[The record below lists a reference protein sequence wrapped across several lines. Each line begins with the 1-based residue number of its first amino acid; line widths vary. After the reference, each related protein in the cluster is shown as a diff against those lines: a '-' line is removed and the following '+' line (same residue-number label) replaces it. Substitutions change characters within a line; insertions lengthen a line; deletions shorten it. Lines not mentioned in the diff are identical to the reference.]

1 MEEHKVVILG
11 SGIAGMT
18 AGIYLKR
25 GGLDVLV
32 VEDNIPG
39 GVLNEIPSIENYPGY
54 EEISGPDL
62 AMNIYNQLTKL
73 GVKILN
79 KKITSIDLN
88 NKIINNNI
96 KYEYLVIATGRKSKM
111 LSLEHEKELLGKGIS
126 TCALC
131 DGFFYKD
138 KKVAVVG
145 GGSSSLTEALY
156 LSKICKEVI
165 IIHRRDKLT
174 SDKYL
179 IDKVNST
186 KNIKV
191 LYNSNITKYNQ
202 NNNKLTSVI
211 INNKD
216 NLEVEGV
223 FLAIG
228 STPNSEIF
236 NVNKDNNYIIVDSN
250 YMTNID
256 KVYAIGDV
264 IKKDY
269 YQLSTAA
276 SDAVVAASNCFLA
289 KNPITNGGADC

>member
-96 KYEYLVIATGRKSKM
+96 KYEYLVIATGRKSRM

-138 KKVAVVG
+138 KKVVVVG

-174 SDKYL
+174 ADKYL

-202 NNNKLTSVI
+202 NNNKLTSVT

-216 NLEVEGV
+216 KLEVEGV

-276 SDAVVAASNCFLA
+276 SDAVVAASNIIKREN
-289 KNPITNGGADC
+289 KNS

>member
-79 KKITSIDLN
+79 KKITSIDLD
-88 NKIINNNI
+88 NKTINNNI
-96 KYEYLVIATGRKSKM
+96 KYEYLVIATGRKSRM

-165 IIHRRDKLT
+165 IIHRRDKMT
-174 SDKYL
+174 ADKYL

-191 LYNSNITKYNQ
+191 LYNSNVTKYNLS
-202 NNNKLTSVI
+202 NNKLTSVI

-269 YQLSTAA
+269 YQLSTAT
-276 SDAVVAASNCFLA
+276 SDAVVAASNII
-289 KNPITNGGADC
+289 KRENNNS

>member
-96 KYEYLVIATGRKSKM
+96 KYEYLVIATGRKSRM

-202 NNNKLTSVI
+202 NNNKLTSVT

-269 YQLSTAA
+269 YQLSTAS
-276 SDAVVAASNCFLA
+276 SDAVVAASNIIKREN
-289 KNPITNGGADC
+289 KNS

>member
-96 KYEYLVIATGRKSKM
+96 KYEYLVIATGRKSRM

-174 SDKYL
+174 ADKYL

-202 NNNKLTSVI
+202 NNNRLTSVT

-276 SDAVVAASNCFLA
+276 SDAVVAASNIIKREN
-289 KNPITNGGADC
+289 KNS

>member
-25 GGLDVLV
+25 GGLDVLI

-276 SDAVVAASNCFLA
+276 SDAVVAASNIIKREN
-289 KNPITNGGADC
+289 KNS

>member
-96 KYEYLVIATGRKSKM
+96 KYEYLVIATGRKSRM

-174 SDKYL
+174 ADKYL

-250 YMTNID
+250 YMTNVD

-276 SDAVVAASNCFLA
+276 SDAVVAASNIIKREN
-289 KNPITNGGADC
+289 KNS

>member
-88 NKIINNNI
+88 HKIINNNI
-96 KYEYLVIATGRKSKM
+96 KYEYLVIATGRKSRM

-174 SDKYL
+174 ADKYL

-276 SDAVVAASNCFLA
+276 SDAIVAASNIIKREN
-289 KNPITNGGADC
+289 KNS

>member
-96 KYEYLVIATGRKSKM
+96 KYEYLVIAAGRKSRM

-202 NNNKLTSVI
+202 NNNKLTSVT

-276 SDAVVAASNCFLA
+276 SDAVVAASNIIKREN
-289 KNPITNGGADC
+289 KNL

>member
-62 AMNIYNQLTKL
+62 AINIYNQLTKL

-79 KKITSIDLN
+79 KKITSIDLD

-96 KYEYLVIATGRKSKM
+96 KYEYLVIATGRKSRM

-179 IDKVNST
+179 IDKINST

-236 NVNKDNNYIIVDSN
+236 NVNKENNYIIVDSN

-269 YQLSTAA
+269 YQLSTAS
-276 SDAVVAASNCFLA
+276 SDAVVAASNIIKREN
-289 KNPITNGGADC
+289 KNS

>member
-174 SDKYL
+174 ADKYL

-202 NNNKLTSVI
+202 NNNKLTSVT

-276 SDAVVAASNCFLA
+276 SDAVVAASNIIKREN
-289 KNPITNGGADC
+289 KNS

>member
-62 AMNIYNQLTKL
+62 AINIYNQLTKL

-96 KYEYLVIATGRKSKM
+96 KYEYLVIATGRKSRM

-174 SDKYL
+174 ADKYL

-269 YQLSTAA
+269 YQLSTAS
-276 SDAVVAASNCFLA
+276 SDAVVAASNIIKREN
-289 KNPITNGGADC
+289 KNS

>member
-54 EEISGPDL
+54 EKISGPDL

-96 KYEYLVIATGRKSKM
+96 KYEYLVIATGRKSRM

-174 SDKYL
+174 ADKYL

-269 YQLSTAA
+269 YQLSTAS
-276 SDAVVAASNCFLA
+276 SDAVVAASNIIKREN
-289 KNPITNGGADC
+289 KNS

>member
-25 GGLDVLV
+25 GGLDVII

-96 KYEYLVIATGRKSKM
+96 KYEYLVIATGRKSRM

-191 LYNSNITKYNQ
+191 LYNSNITKYNLS
-202 NNNKLTSVI
+202 NDKLISVT

-276 SDAVVAASNCFLA
+276 SDAVVAASNIIKREN
-289 KNPITNGGADC
+289 KNS

>member
-96 KYEYLVIATGRKSKM
+96 KYEYLVIATGRKSGM

-174 SDKYL
+174 ADKYL

-202 NNNKLTSVI
+202 NNNKLTSVT

-276 SDAVVAASNCFLA
+276 SDAVVAASNIIKREN
-289 KNPITNGGADC
+289 KNS

>member
-79 KKITSIDLN
+79 

-96 KYEYLVIATGRKSKM
+96 KYEYLVIATGRKSRM

-174 SDKYL
+174 ADKYL

-202 NNNKLTSVI
+202 NNNKLTSII

-276 SDAVVAASNCFLA
+276 SDAVVAASNIIKREN
-289 KNPITNGGADC
+289 KNS

>member
-96 KYEYLVIATGRKSKM
+96 KYEYLVIATGRKSRM

-131 DGFFYKD
+131 DGFFYKE

-202 NNNKLTSVI
+202 NNNKLTSVT

-228 STPNSEIF
+228 STPNSEMF

-269 YQLSTAA
+269 YQLSTAS
-276 SDAVVAASNCFLA
+276 SDAVVAASNIIKREN
-289 KNPITNGGADC
+289 KNS

>member
-79 KKITSIDLN
+79 KKIASIDLN

-96 KYEYLVIATGRKSKM
+96 KYEYLVIATGRKSRM

-174 SDKYL
+174 ADKYL

-276 SDAVVAASNCFLA
+276 SDAVVAASNIIKREN
-289 KNPITNGGADC
+289 KNS

>member
-96 KYEYLVIATGRKSKM
+96 KYEYLVIATGRKSRM

-165 IIHRRDKLT
+165 IIHRRDKMT
-174 SDKYL
+174 ADKYL

-202 NNNKLTSVI
+202 NNNKLTSVT

-276 SDAVVAASNCFLA
+276 SDAVVAASNII
-289 KNPITNGGADC
+289 KRENKDS

>member
-62 AMNIYNQLTKL
+62 AINIYNQLTKL

-96 KYEYLVIATGRKSKM
+96 KYEYLVIATGRKSRM

-276 SDAVVAASNCFLA
+276 SDAVVAASNIIKREN
-289 KNPITNGGADC
+289 KNS

>member
-39 GVLNEIPSIENYPGY
+39 GILNEIPSIENYPGY

-79 KKITSIDLN
+79 KKITNIDLN

-96 KYEYLVIATGRKSKM
+96 KYEYLVIATGRKSRM

-174 SDKYL
+174 ADKYL

-276 SDAVVAASNCFLA
+276 SDAVVAASNIIKREN
-289 KNPITNGGADC
+289 KNS

>member
-62 AMNIYNQLTKL
+62 AINIYNQLTKL

-96 KYEYLVIATGRKSKM
+96 KYEYLVIATGRKSRM

-179 IDKVNST
+179 IDKINST

-236 NVNKDNNYIIVDSN
+236 NVNKENNYIIVDSN

-269 YQLSTAA
+269 YQLSTAS
-276 SDAVVAASNCFLA
+276 SDAVVAASNII
-289 KNPITNGGADC
+289 KRENNNS

>member
-62 AMNIYNQLTKL
+62 AINIYNQLTKL

-79 KKITSIDLN
+79 KKITSIDLD

-96 KYEYLVIATGRKSKM
+96 KYEYLVIATGRKSRM

-202 NNNKLTSVI
+202 NNNKLTSVT

-216 NLEVEGV
+216 ILEVEGV

-269 YQLSTAA
+269 YQLSTAS
-276 SDAVVAASNCFLA
+276 SDAVVAASNII
-289 KNPITNGGADC
+289 KRENNNS

>member
-18 AGIYLKR
+18 AGICLKR

-96 KYEYLVIATGRKSKM
+96 KYEYLVIATGRKSRM

-174 SDKYL
+174 ADKYL

-202 NNNKLTSVI
+202 NNNKLTSVT

-228 STPNSEIF
+228 STPNSEMF

-269 YQLSTAA
+269 YQLSTAS
-276 SDAVVAASNCFLA
+276 SDAVVAASNIIKREN
-289 KNPITNGGADC
+289 KNS

>member
-96 KYEYLVIATGRKSKM
+96 KYEYLVIATGRKSRM

-174 SDKYL
+174 ADKYL

-202 NNNKLTSVI
+202 NNNKLTSVT

-250 YMTNID
+250 YITNID

-276 SDAVVAASNCFLA
+276 SDAVVAASNIIKREN
-289 KNPITNGGADC
+289 KNS

>member
-96 KYEYLVIATGRKSKM
+96 KYEYLVIATGRKSRM

-269 YQLSTAA
+269 YQLSTAS
-276 SDAVVAASNCFLA
+276 SDAVVAASNIIKREN
-289 KNPITNGGADC
+289 KNS

>member
-39 GVLNEIPSIENYPGY
+39 GVLNEISSIENYPGY

-96 KYEYLVIATGRKSKM
+96 KYEYLVIATGRKSRM

-174 SDKYL
+174 ADKYL

-202 NNNKLTSVI
+202 NNNKLTSVT

-228 STPNSEIF
+228 STPNSEMF

-269 YQLSTAA
+269 YQLSTAS
-276 SDAVVAASNCFLA
+276 SDAVVAASNIIKREN
-289 KNPITNGGADC
+289 KNS

>member
-32 VEDNIPG
+32 VEDNITG

-88 NKIINNNI
+88 NKIKNNNI
-96 KYEYLVIATGRKSKM
+96 KYEYLVIATGRKSRM

-174 SDKYL
+174 ADKYL

-202 NNNKLTSVI
+202 NNNKLTSVT

-276 SDAVVAASNCFLA
+276 SDAVVAASNIIKREN
-289 KNPITNGGADC
+289 KNS

>member
-96 KYEYLVIATGRKSKM
+96 KYEYLIIATGRKSRM

-228 STPNSEIF
+228 SIPNSEIF

-276 SDAVVAASNCFLA
+276 SDAVVAASNIIKREN
-289 KNPITNGGADC
+289 KNS

>member
-11 SGIAGMT
+11 SGMAGMT

-228 STPNSEIF
+228 SIPNSEIF

-276 SDAVVAASNCFLA
+276 SDAVVAASNII
-289 KNPITNGGADC
+289 KSVKSI